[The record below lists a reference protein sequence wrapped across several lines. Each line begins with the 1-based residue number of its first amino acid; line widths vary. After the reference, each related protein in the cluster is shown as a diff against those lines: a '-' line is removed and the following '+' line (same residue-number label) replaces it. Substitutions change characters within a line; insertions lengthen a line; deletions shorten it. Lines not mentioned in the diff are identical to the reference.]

1 MPRSP
6 EPSSTSDTRSAEPW
20 IPGRVIV
27 NASTYNE
34 CENIGGLID
43 RVLAARPDLHML
55 VVDDDSKDGTGQIA
69 LERAATEPR
78 LHVLIRRGRR
88 GLGSAILEGLQEARG
103 RGFEIAVYMDADFS
117 HDPDDI
123 PRLLAALEPPGGTPA
138 DLAIGSRRV
147 RGGHTVGWPLS
158 REVISRLV
166 CWFTRWVLWVPVH
179 DASGGFRALRLAL
192 LDRIAAPESKGYAFQ
207 EDLLWRMHR
216 AGARIVEVPI
226 TFTDRT
232 HGSSKADFA
241 ETRRSIGDLL
251 TLARRTWLGF

>member
-1 MPRSP
+1 VLIV
-6 EPSSTSDTRSAEPW
+6 SA
-20 IPGRVIV
+20 
-27 NASTYNE
+27 TYNE
-34 CENIGGLID
+34 HDNIVGLID
-43 RVLAARPDLHML
+43 RVLAVSPDLQL
-55 VVDDDSKDGTGQIA
+55 LIVDDDSPDGTGRIA
-69 LERAATEPR
+69 LALAEKQPR
-78 LHVLIRRGRR
+78 LHVLMRRGRR
-88 GLGSAILEGLQEARG
+88 GLGTAILEGFELG
-103 RGFEIAVYMDADFS
+103 RQHGFQVAVNMDADFS

-123 PRLLAALEPPGGTPA
+123 PRLLAALEPVGGKAA
-138 DLAIGSRRV
+138 DVVVGSRRV
-147 RGGHTVGWPLS
+147 PGGQTVGWPLS
-158 REVISRLV
+158 RHAASRMV
-166 CWFTRWVLWVPVH
+166 GWFTRWVLWVPVH

-251 TLARRTWLGF
+251 ALARRTWLGF